1 MVVLA
6 GLGVAQTGPGR
17 DLLGGVGIDTPDEPY
32 TELSLLQPDV
42 TPTVEDGAVAL
53 AVRVHNVEGA
63 RRTYAWTATVHGP
76 GAAPQRAAAGRLTLD
91 DGATETLPVR
101 VPVACTGDRVR
112 VDVAIGGPHRA
123 VGVWVPC
130 GAATP

>member
-1 MVVLA
+1 V
-6 GLGVAQTGPGR
+6 
-17 DLLGGVGIDTPDEPY
+17 
-32 TELSLLQPDV
+32 QPDA
-42 TPTVEDGAVAL
+42 TPAVEDGAVAL
-53 AVRVHNVEGA
+53 SVRVHNVEGA

-76 GAAPQRAAAGRLTLD
+76 GAAPQPAADGRLTLD

-101 VPVACTGDRVR
+101 VPVACTGERVR

-130 GAATP
+130 GEAAP